1 MSLEN
6 IQDQIDALDLY
17 EETLSKLRER
27 GLSESLMSEILGMDL
42 DDAVA
47 YGGKLIEMTD
57 EQYDEYN
64 KLWEEKQKRA
74 AEIAANFYQDQLDAL
89 KTEYSDKLGETLGE
103 LTDTAFA
110 SGQDT
115 VRGLIEGLSAEEPE
129 LYAKAQEIAAE
140 MSRIL
145 GGDIT
150 DDLSI
155 PSNRELTSQ
164 LSLQDTAIAPF
175 ADVKKQAEGG
185 NNAMPAKIEMTLDLD
200 GQTLARKTFSYN
212 QRENNLRGESLV
224 EVTG

>member
-6 IQDQIDALDLY
+6 IQGQIDALNLY

-27 GLSESLMSEILGMDL
+27 GLSESLMSEVLGMDL
-42 DDAVA
+42 DEAVA

-57 EQYDEYN
+57 GQWDEYN
-64 KLWEEKQKRA
+64 RLWEEKQKRA
-74 AEIAANFYQDQLDAL
+74 AEIAANFYQDQLNAL

-103 LTDTAFA
+103 LTDTAFV

-115 VRGLIEGLSAEEPE
+115 VRGLIDGLAEEESE

-150 DDLSI
+150 DNLI
-155 PSNRELTSQ
+155 PSNREITAQ
-164 LSLQDTAIAPF
+164 LSLQNAVANTS
-175 ADVKKQAEGG
+175 ADVQKEAKGG
-185 NNAMPAKIEMTLDLD
+185 GNAMPAKIEVTLDLD

-224 EVTG
+224 EVPG